1 MKFYKSFLFLFG
13 LNFILILPIWFFLD
27 LRFLVPAFVFLLIL
41 DIFLLFSS
49 GFYLRR
55 QFLFSVFAPED
66 PYGVSM
72 IFEDLKNKWDL
83 KNVQLL
89 KAKQLS
95 SSFFCFSWG
104 PKSFVVLSEDIL
116 ERFSKED
123 IRCLLS
129 YPFQMV
135 RSGDLLFLTLLSGFL
150 LLAEKF
156 TYFLSYPLSF
166 FRKKPIK
173 KEILILVLVLKV
185 LSLMTRRIFRRTD
198 KNLLLKGNGKNQQAF
213 FLWKLDSLLKINPP
227 KNSLFLAP
235 LFLTNPL
242 TDSDWG
248 CYISLQPL
256 IKDRVK
262 SLIGIYPP

>member
-1 MKFYKSFLFLFG
+1 
-13 LNFILILPIWFFLD
+13 
-27 LRFLVPAFVFLLIL
+27 
-41 DIFLLFSS
+41 
-49 GFYLRR
+49 
-55 QFLFSVFAPED
+55 
-66 PYGVSM
+66 M
-72 IFEDLKNKWDL
+72 IFEDIKNSWNL

-95 SSFFCFSWG
+95 SFFCFSWG
-104 PKSFVVLSEDIL
+104 KKSFIVLSEDIL

-123 IRCLLS
+123 IKCLLA
-129 YPFQMV
+129 YPFQLV
-135 RSGDLLFLTLLSGFL
+135 RSGDLLFLTLLSSFL
-150 LLAEKF
+150 LLTEKLI
-156 TYFLSYPLSF
+156 YFLNYPLSF

-173 KEILILVLVLKV
+173 KENLILVLVLKV
-185 LSLMTRRIFRRTD
+185 LSSMTKRIFCRTD
-198 KNLLLKGNGKNQQAF
+198 QNLLLNKNDKNQQAF

-227 KNSLFLAP
+227 KISLFLAP